1 MFVGYARISTIDQNL
16 DMQKDALERAGCTKI
31 FTETASGAKVDRPIL
46 RDALN
51 YVRAGDVL
59 VVWKL
64 DRLGRSLKQLI
75 ETVTELQERG
85 IEFKSLTENIDTT
98 TSAGKLIFHIF
109 GSLAEFERDLIR
121 ERTKAGLTA
130 ARARGR
136 IGGRPRAEG
145 LNDEKKIALAR
156 SLYNDKNNTI
166 DTICKML
173 KVSRATL
180 YRYVSIQRAIDQR
193 SDNRQSQGHLT
204 PSVE

>member
-46 RDALN
+46 RDALG
-51 YVRAGDVL
+51 YVRDGDVL

-98 TSAGKLIFHIF
+98 TSAGKPPVPVSSSSISSAP
-109 GSLAEFERDLIR
+109 SL
-121 ERTKAGLTA
+121 
-130 ARARGR
+130 
-136 IGGRPRAEG
+136 
-145 LNDEKKIALAR
+145 
-156 SLYNDKNNTI
+156 SLS
-166 DTICKML
+166 
-173 KVSRATL
+173 VTL
-180 YRYVSIQRAIDQR
+180 LESEPELVW
-193 SDNRQSQGHLT
+193 
-204 PSVE
+204 

>member
-16 DMQKDALERAGCTKI
+16 DLQKDALERAGCTKI

-46 RDALN
+46 QDALN

-121 ERTKAGLTA
+121 ERTRAGLIA

-136 IGGRPRAEG
+136 KGGRPRAEG
-145 LNDEKKIALAR
+145 LNDEKKLALAR
-156 SLYNDKNNTI
+156 SLYNDKSNTI
-166 DTICKML
+166 DTICRTL

-180 YRYVSIQRAIDQR
+180 YRYVSA
-193 SDNRQSQGHLT
+193 
-204 PSVE
+204 